1 MSSAAAAAAGG
12 AADAE
17 ALDGLYLGG
26 FDDFVRSRN
35 EVAKQLRAQGNR
47 EAGDAVRAL
56 KKPSRV
62 AWSLNQFGA
71 HGAKLRDELLD
82 AGAALREAQER
93 LVAGEAE
100 SADLRE
106 ASAREREAVS
116 RALDAVEA
124 LAADAGVRLSPSA
137 LERARQTLHAVALD
151 EAVHE
156 DFQCHRLTTEHDA
169 AGLGGLSPDTP
180 QATARTGGQQ
190 TRSTKDAER
199 EEAKRRR
206 DVLKAAEMEAG
217 KLAVHQEE
225 ADREVQAARQTAE
238 RAQRDLERAVK
249 ELDRAASEAAAARER
264 VDDLQ
269 V

>member
-1 MSSAAAAAAGG
+1 MSNVAAAADAG

-62 AWSLNQFGA
+62 AWSLN
-71 HGAKLRDELLD
+71 
-82 AGAALREAQER
+82 
-93 LVAGEAE
+93 
-100 SADLRE
+100 
-106 ASAREREAVS
+106 
-116 RALDAVEA
+116 
-124 LAADAGVRLSPSA
+124 
-137 LERARQTLHAVALD
+137 LERARQTLHAIALD
-151 EAVHE
+151 EGVRD
-156 DFQCHRLTTEHDA
+156 DFQRHRLTTEHDA

-180 QATARTGGQQ
+180 QATRKGGQQ

-206 DVLKAAEMEAG
+206 DVLKAAEKEAR
-217 KLAVHQEE
+217 KLAGRQEE

-249 ELDRAASEAAAARER
+249 ERDQAASEATAARER
-264 VDDLQ
+264 LDDLR

>member
-1 MSSAAAAAAGG
+1 MSNAAAAADAG
-12 AADAE
+12 AAGAE

-35 EVAKQLRAQGNR
+35 DVAKQLRAQGNR

-62 AWSLNQFGA
+62 AWSLN
-71 HGAKLRDELLD
+71 H
-82 AGAALREAQER
+82 
-93 LVAGEAE
+93 
-100 SADLRE
+100 
-106 ASAREREAVS
+106 
-116 RALDAVEA
+116 
-124 LAADAGVRLSPSA
+124 
-137 LERARQTLHAVALD
+137 VALD
-151 EAVHE
+151 EGVRE
-156 DFQCHRLTTEHDA
+156 DFQRHRLTTEHDA

-180 QATARTGGQQ
+180 QATRKGGQQ

-206 DVLKAAEMEAG
+206 DVLKAAEKEAR
-217 KLAVHQEE
+217 KLDAHQEE

-238 RAQRDLERAVK
+238 RAQRDLERAVN
-249 ELDRAASEAAAARER
+249 ELDQAASEAAAARER
-264 VDDLQ
+264 VDDLR

>member
-1 MSSAAAAAAGG
+1 MSNVAAAADAG

-17 ALDGLYLGG
+17 ALDGLYLGA

-71 HGAKLRDELLD
+71 HGAKLRDALLD

-106 ASAREREAVS
+106 AGAREREAVS

-124 LAADAGVRLSPSA
+124 LAADAGARLSPSA
-137 LERARQTLHAVALD
+137 VERARQTLHAIALD
-151 EAVHE
+151 EGVRD
-156 DFQCHRLTTEHDA
+156 DFQRHRLTTEHDA

-180 QATARTGGQQ
+180 QATRKGGQQ

-206 DVLKAAEMEAG
+206 DVLKAAEKEAR
-217 KLAVHQEE
+217 KLAARQEE

-249 ELDRAASEAAAARER
+249 ELDQAASEAAAASER
-264 VDDLQ
+264 VDDLR